1 MTWLVIMRALGCP
14 PCLLKW
20 LPFPYRIL
28 SAPWWSPKENYLS
41 VVAVRTSLRS
51 VRTATTSGQ
60 YSPVRPLRSFIKQLG
75 ISKQPSNTLNTFE
88 QGFSAES
95 GKYYD
100 NFEVSA
106 HPRVVALIYVGHG
119 CSQPR
124 KKKVVITNDEKFLM
138 LRNMTKILAWYC
150 LGSPF

>member
-1 MTWLVIMRALGCP
+1 MVIMRALGCS

-41 VVAVRTSLRS
+41 VVAVGTSLRS
-51 VRTATTSGQ
+51 VRTATTWGQ
-60 YSPVRPLRSFIKQLG
+60 YSPVRPSRSFIKQLG
-75 ISKQPSNTLNTFE
+75 ISKQPSNTLIRVIIYKSYNIQYNSYNIRVIRLNTI
-88 QGFSAES
+88 QYIWARLFSES
-95 GKYYD
+95 SKYD

-119 CSQPR
+119 
-124 KKKVVITNDEKFLM
+124 L
-138 LRNMTKILAWYC
+138 LAT
-150 LGSPF
+150 P